1 MLRKCAYEP
10 CGRMFETANV
20 RRLFCSER
28 CRRSGQNAA
37 RREARA
43 EVRAQ
48 KEAEV
53 VMADPWTLPLLEDG
67 DIWSNALLD
76 ALPAGMDMPFFP
88 ERTGSASGGV
98 PERRARSASVGA
110 PSGRSAGK
118 QRPSG
123 SGGGEAFASGGV
135 RESHVPEGN
144 VPESGAWEKRVSALS
159 ASGSGAGR
167 GSASA
172 SEPALFGAE
181 SGAASAA
188 AGEARQLFPSA

>member
-10 CGRMFETANV
+10 CGRMFETFNV

-43 EVRAQ
+43 EARAQ

-53 VMADPWTLPLLEDG
+53 VMADPWALPLLEDG

-76 ALPAGMDMPFFP
+76 ALPAGMDMPLFP
-88 ERTGSASGGV
+88 ERTGSASGGA
-98 PERRARSASVGA
+98 PEQSVRAASVGA
-110 PSGRSAGK
+110 PAGRSAGK
-118 QRPSG
+118 RRPSG

-135 RESHVPEGN
+135 PEGN
-144 VPESGAWEKRVSALS
+144 VRESGAWEKRASAPS

-167 GSASA
+167 QNGSAA
-172 SEPALFGAE
+172 EPARFGAKP
-181 SGAASAA
+181 GAPSAA
-188 AGEARQLFPSA
+188 AGAARQLFPSA

>member
-76 ALPAGMDMPFFP
+76 ALPAGMDMPLFP

-123 SGGGEAFASGGV
+123 SGGGEAFASRG
-135 RESHVPEGN
+135 VPEGN
-144 VPESGAWEKRVSALS
+144 VRESGAWEKRASAPS
-159 ASGSGAGR
+159 ASGSGVGR
-167 GSASA
+167 QNGSAA
-172 SEPALFGAE
+172 EPARVGAKPGAPSAA
-181 SGAASAA
+181 SGA
-188 AGEARQLFPSA
+188 ARQLFPSA

>member
-10 CGRMFETANV
+10 CGRMFETFNV

-110 PSGRSAGK
+110 PAGRSAGK
-118 QRPSG
+118 RRPSG
-123 SGGGEAFASGGV
+123 SGGEAFASGGV

-172 SEPALFGAE
+172 SKPALFGAE

-188 AGEARQLFPSA
+188 AGAARQLFPSA